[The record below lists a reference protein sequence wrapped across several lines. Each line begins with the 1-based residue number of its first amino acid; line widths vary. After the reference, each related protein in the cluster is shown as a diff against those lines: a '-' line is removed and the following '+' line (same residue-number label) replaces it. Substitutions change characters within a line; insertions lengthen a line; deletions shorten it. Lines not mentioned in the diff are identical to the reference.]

1 MALLEICAGDI
12 DSIKAA
18 VKGGADRVEL
28 CSALDVG
35 GITPSIGMIRQALE
49 IGNIKV
55 HVLIRPRNGDF
66 LYTADEISC
75 MAKDVEMAR
84 KLGAHGVV
92 VGALAEDGEV
102 DIEAC
107 KTILQN
113 AGDMNVTFHRAFD
126 LCRNPYKAIDDI
138 IELGCNRIL
147 TSGQSK
153 SAEDGMEI
161 LAKLQSYAGNRLTI
175 LAGGGITP
183 INAAKILSNTGIR
196 EIHAS
201 ARQIQHSH
209 MAFRKEGISMG
220 APGADEYARMIT
232 SPVIVRQ
239 IVESIKSY

>member
-1 MALLEICAGDI
+1 MALLEVCAGDI
-12 DSIKAA
+12 DSVKAA

-28 CSALDVG
+28 CSALEVG
-35 GITPSIGMIRQALE
+35 GVTPSIGMIRQALE
-49 IGNIKV
+49 IGIKV

-66 LYTADEISC
+66 LYTADELSC
-75 MAKDVEMAR
+75 MAQDVEMAR
-84 KLGAHGVV
+84 ELGAHGVV
-92 VGALAEDGEV
+92 IGALTEGGEV

-107 KTILQN
+107 KIILQN
-113 AGDMNVTFHRAFD
+113 AGDMNITFHRAFD

-161 LAKLQSYAGNRLTI
+161 LTNLQAYAGNRLTI

-183 INAAKILSNTGIR
+183 INAAKIISNTGIR
-196 EIHAS
+196 ELHAS

-209 MAFRKEGISMG
+209 MTFRKEGISMG
-220 APGADEYARMIT
+220 TPGADEYARMTT
-232 SPVIVRQ
+232 SPGIVRQ